1 MRMKKKTPSLVPLR
15 TELHRGFKELFPV
28 AHGTLSLV
36 RKPCNNPNCRL
47 CASGERHPA
56 WTFVFRKDGKARC
69 MHVQPRH
76 VEIVRKAV
84 ENGRRLEEMILD
96 GGIALLE
103 RLREQE

>member
-1 MRMKKKTPSLVPLR
+1 MLMKKKTPSLVPLR
-15 TELHRGFKELFPV
+15 TEFHRDFKGFFPV

-36 RKPCNNPNCRL
+36 RKTCNNPNSRL

-84 ENGRRLEEMILD
+84 ENGRKLEEMILD
-96 GGIALLE
+96 EGIALLE